1 MSIGQ
6 QLTVDLARHVNEI
19 ARFEQ
24 FVVRG
29 PGERDCWIW
38 TGAIGDDG
46 YGRFWVGRS
55 GGPDVVRAARY
66 ALAIDV
72 GTVRSDEVAMHWCD
86 NPICVRCS
94 RWHIRAG
101 DQSQNLA
108 EMSAKGRG
116 GGRQFFPTGE
126 TRAERY
132 ARAQRIR
139 AVVRQKGWDRAAVLA
154 AIAGPTPGLFEL
166 TDL

>member
-1 MSIGQ
+1 MSLGQ
-6 QLTVDLARHVNEI
+6 ELTVDHVQHVAEI
-19 ARFEQ
+19 ARFDR
-24 FVVRG
+24 FIVRG

-46 YGRFWVGRS
+46 YGRFWVGRD
-55 GGPDVVRAARY
+55 GGPQVVRAARY
-66 ALAIDV
+66 ALALDI
-72 GTVRSDEVAMHWCD
+72 GTVRSDVVAMHACD
-86 NPICVRCS
+86 NPICVRCG
-94 RWHIRAG
+94 RWHIRDG

-116 GGRQFFPTGE
+116 GGRLLWPTGE

-132 ARAQRIR
+132 ARALRIR
-139 AVVRQKGWDRAAVLA
+139 EVVRVNGWDRPAVLA
-154 AIAGPTPGLFEL
+154 AIAGATPGLFDL